1 MNLLRIF
8 CMFCFI
14 SNAFTLWAQVIDKEI
29 AAMLSENDRSKIE
42 KADSYINQGNE
53 ILFANFTYP
62 KDKLFQRNPNYIQL
76 SENILVGKRISRL
89 LFETKSYYKAG
100 FEGAMQVLKPYIS
113 NYLKKEDGVA
123 YQNILLLNDSI
134 KSHLES
140 AKSIREKS
148 KVTSNLKKAGKQI
161 HQSNIQYQK
170 AIILGEQA
178 IQIIQSDKSTGRG
191 IVVQD
196 EVKVPMVVKD
206 SMGVQEQPKTELPP
220 ISTDYLVEKSTPVKT
235 EIAKQKVSAET
246 PLLQAQLP
254 AKQEVTEAAK
264 VDVYFTVQI
273 LADKKS
279 VSEATLKG
287 VYSGSYPIVVNK
299 GDGWYRY
306 SFGKFKTLTEAKKA
320 MEGSK
325 TKGYVVAYK
334 NEMRISLSEAK
345 LLLE

>member
-1 MNLLRIF
+1 MR
-8 CMFCFI
+8 
-14 SNAFTLWAQVIDKEI
+14 
-29 AAMLSENDRSKIE
+29 EN
-42 KADSYINQGNE
+42 
-53 ILFANFTYP
+53 
-62 KDKLFQRNPNYIQL
+62 
-76 SENILVGKRISRL
+76 
-89 LFETKSYYKAG
+89 
-100 FEGAMQVLKPYIS
+100 
-113 NYLKKEDGVA
+113 
-123 YQNILLLNDSI
+123 
-134 KSHLES
+134 
-140 AKSIREKS
+140 S
-148 KVTSNLKKAGKQI
+148 KVTANLKKAGKQI

-196 EVKVPMVVKD
+196 EIVVPVAVEHSKE
-206 SMGVQEQPKTELPP
+206 VQEKPKTELSP
-220 ISTDYLVEKSTPVKT
+220 ISTDYIVAKKAPLKT
-235 EIAKQKVSAET
+235 EITKQKLPADK
-246 PLLQAQLP
+246 PLLQAQTP
-254 AKQEVTEAAK
+254 AKQEVTAAAK

-279 VSEATLKG
+279 LSEATLKG

-306 SFGKFKTLTEAKKA
+306 SFGKFKTLAEAKKA